1 MTVIYNSHYK
11 LSYNW
16 IKGFQK
22 KNWDKKSVDIF
33 HCAAAGSGHKTS
45 VHQHH
50 NSNPPK
56 LTAERRRDHLHLM
69 RRRKSRAR
77 LLTNEELHKL
87 QHFRKFL
94 HGIGPL
100 ALIHQVLDIRRHD
113 RLHVYDENGVPAAK
127 DVIR

>member
-1 MTVIYNSHYK
+1 M
-11 LSYNW
+11 
-16 IKGFQK
+16 KGFQK
-22 KNWDKKSVDIF
+22 KNWDKISVNIS
-33 HCAAAGSGHKTS
+33 HCGTAAGHKTS

>member
-1 MTVIYNSHYK
+1 MRQK
-11 LSYNW
+11 
-16 IKGFQK
+16 IKT
-22 KNWDKKSVDIF
+22 SVNIS
-33 HCAAAGSGHKTS
+33 HCAAGQ
-45 VHQHH
+45 VH
-50 NSNPPK
+50 PK

-94 HGIGPL
+94 QGIGPH
-100 ALIHQVLDIRRHD
+100 ALIHRVLDIRRHE

>member
-1 MTVIYNSHYK
+1 MFRIKARPK
-11 LSYNW
+11 LVKS
-16 IKGFQK
+16 K
-22 KNWDKKSVDIF
+22 KISII
-33 HCAAAGSGHKTS
+33 SQ
-45 VHQHH
+45 VHH
-50 NSNPPK
+50 PK

-94 HGIGPL
+94 QGIGPH
-100 ALIHQVLDIRRHD
+100 ALIHRVLDIRRHE

>member
-1 MTVIYNSHYK
+1 MLTVIT
-11 LSYNW
+11 SYL
-16 IKGFQK
+16 IHTLDQRFQK
-22 KNWDKKSVDIF
+22 ENWDKKSVDIS

-50 NSNPPK
+50 NNPPK